1 MTLKFHFFWS
11 VWPLLRST
19 LCPVTVW
26 PLLRSTLCQCP
37 GRNWDLRHGWVVVGT
52 EAAAAPYTDTGHPQ
66 PSRASHILDTASG
79 KQLNISFQ
87 SFKTKQKKIALGL
100 SWCLPNVHAI
110 PMVSVKSVA
119 SSKGGLLVNDIH
131 STVSFVDLLF
141 YFYWSWGSQRLW
153 LHQYFYLLRCLSV
166 RSQNQFISV
175 LQSVQSS
182 EWNGPHKD
190 VIQWPHQNID
200 SLDGP
205 HSSGTFLVTVKT
217 FSWCLLPECT
227 TCIK

>member
-1 MTLKFHFFWS
+1 MSSNANT
-11 VWPLLRST
+11 
-19 LCPVTVW
+19 
-26 PLLRSTLCQCP
+26 
-37 GRNWDLRHGWVVVGT
+37 
-52 EAAAAPYTDTGHPQ
+52 
-66 PSRASHILDTASG
+66 I
-79 KQLNISFQ
+79 
-87 SFKTKQKKIALGL
+87 
-100 SWCLPNVHAI
+100 
-110 PMVSVKSVA
+110 VSVKSVA
-119 SSKGGLLVNDIH
+119 SSIRGLLVNDIH

-200 SLDGP
+200 ILDGP
-205 HSSGTFLVTVKT
+205 HSSGTFLVTVKFLLLMFASRMHYMHKITKYFT
-217 FSWCLLPECT
+217 FRWINIL
-227 TCIK
+227 